1 MAAAP
6 RRTHGMEWPL
16 STPQVLAGGIE
27 LAVTA
32 ATFVLFGI
40 YARSDAVAIPVV
52 LYAVCFAGVLFGWA
66 YCEFLDPSLPVRER
80 RPHVRAARAGSQSAG
95 LPSSAATLLTHEY
108 APFPAAC
115 RAASPSRAWRRRR
128 RASGIA
134 SCAARP

>member
-32 ATFVLFGI
+32 ATFVLFGV
-40 YARSDAVAIPVV
+40 YARSEAVAIPVV

-66 YCEFLDPSLPVRER
+66 YCEFLDPSLPVREEGR
-80 RPHVRAARAGSQSAG
+80 TCGPPALAVMALACHRPPPRS
-95 LPSSAATLLTHEY
+95 
-108 APFPAAC
+108 
-115 RAASPSRAWRRRR
+115 
-128 RASGIA
+128 
-134 SCAARP
+134 